1 MKRFRFWFCLLL
13 GVLASLEFSC
23 SAWAARE
30 TVIENPDA
38 ELRQGPGKKFS
49 RLAKLP
55 AGTWVTASNYPI
67 DGYYKIRTLKGQV
80 GWVSADAFGTV
91 YRATIETD
99 SVLVRNGTNTKA
111 KVLFTLEK
119 GAAINAM
126 GTPVNG
132 WVAIRNGSEQAGWIP
147 ATAVF
152 VDFSAVVIAG
162 NVEVRQGP
170 TAATPAIATLARG
183 TWVTSSK
190 GLKNGFYKVRTPDGR
205 LGWVPSKAIDFRQAP
220 EIIEPVQ
227 AAGDNPPTEEAPPT
241 EDW

>member
-1 MKRFRFWFCLLL
+1 MRHSRLWFCLLF
-13 GVLASLEFSC
+13 GVFVSLEFSAV
-23 SAWAARE
+23 AWAARE
-30 TVIENPDA
+30 TVIEHPNA
-38 ELRQGPGKKFS
+38 ELRQGPGKKFPL
-49 RLAKLP
+49 LAKLP
-55 AGTWVTASNYPI
+55 AGTWVSASNYPI
-67 DGYYKIRTLKGQV
+67 DGYYKIRTLMGQI
-80 GWVSADAFGTV
+80 GWVPADVFGTV
-91 YRATIETD
+91 YRASVETD

-119 GAAINAM
+119 GAAISAM
-126 GTPVNG
+126 GSPVNG
-132 WVAIRNGSEQAGWIP
+132 WVAIRNGTEQAGWIP

-162 NVEVRQGP
+162 SVEVRQGP

-190 GLKNGFYKVRTPDGR
+190 GLKNGFYRIRTPDGR

-220 EIIEPVQ
+220 EVNEPVQ
-227 AAGDNPPTEEAPPT
+227 AAEDSPPVEDAPPT